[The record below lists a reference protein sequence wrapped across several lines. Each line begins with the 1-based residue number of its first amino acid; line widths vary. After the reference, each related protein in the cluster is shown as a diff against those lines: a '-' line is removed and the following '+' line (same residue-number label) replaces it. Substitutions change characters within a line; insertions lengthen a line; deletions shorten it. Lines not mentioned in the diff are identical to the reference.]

1 VTSTLEI
8 GTQLAG
14 YRIEGELGRGGMGL
28 VYGAEHLRLGRRAA
42 LKVLSPELAA
52 DPSFRER
59 FIRESQLIAAIE
71 HPNIIPIY
79 DAGEADGL
87 LYIAM
92 RYVDGDDLKAIIERE
107 RQLDSELALAIV
119 EQAAAALD
127 AAHARDLV
135 HRDVKPA
142 NILVDAGT
150 GRAFLSDFGVAKQAG
165 TQGLTREGLFLGTVD
180 YAPPEQIK
188 GQQMSAATDLYAL
201 GCVLFESLAGAP
213 PFARETD
220 VAVVHAHLLDAPPKL
235 SQRRSDLP
243 AALDDVIATALAKD
257 EADRYRSCGELA
269 AAARD
274 ALQGRPVTVG
284 RPAAPAA
291 RPAVPAPAAPEV
303 APPPSNLPQPATPLV
318 GRGREL
324 EDARELLARPD
335 VRLLTL
341 TGPGGTGK
349 TRLAVELAASMQEEF
364 VGGAVFVDLVQV
376 NDPSLVLARIAEE
389 LRVEEPVGG
398 DRGGHGP
405 LVDALRARLADDRV
419 LLVLDNFEQVLA
431 AAPVV
436 AELVAAAPALEVL
449 VTSRA
454 PLRVRGE
461 QECPVPPL
469 QLPDPDHLPD
479 LESLSQSAAV
489 ALFVARAQAAKPDF
503 ALDEE
508 NAAAVADICVRLDGL
523 PLAIELA
530 AARVKLL
537 PPRALQS
544 RLANRLQLLTGG
556 ARDLPSRHQ
565 TLRSTLDWS
574 YELLDLPARAL
585 FARLGVFAG
594 GCTLEAAESVC
605 PNQAVLEAGAVAD
618 GLSLL
623 VDEGLLRAGEGGDG
637 EPRFDMLQTI
647 HEYALYRLIEGGER
661 EELRS
666 RHAEWFLALAEEAEP
681 ELVGGGQ
688 AAWVARLEEQAANLR
703 AAMAWSLESGRLEL
717 GLRIA
722 GALVRFWSVRGHM
735 TAGRSWLDQ
744 ALAQDGTVGPAV
756 RAKSLYAAGYA
767 ALGQGD
773 YAEALSRFEESL
785 ALYRQLADAG
795 GVARSLAQLGFLLTA
810 RGHFERATALS
821 DESLT
826 LARDVNDK
834 PTSSVALANLA
845 ETASARGDYGR
856 AKALFEESLA
866 LRRELG
872 DRRNIANALLNLGR
886 TELMRGEDEHA
897 VALLEEGLELA
908 RELGDTWSI
917 SVALSNLAHAALRAD
932 DRPRAGALL
941 AEAVTAAQKR
951 GDKRIAAEC
960 LQTTAAVAAAEGDL
974 VRAVRLW
981 GAAEALRAS
990 IGASPSP
997 AERAVAERWLEPV
1010 RADLGESFEAEWERG
1025 RGLDLDQA
1033 TSLAL
1038 G

>member
-8 GTQLAG
+8 GMQLAG

-52 DPSFRER
+52 DPGFRER

-92 RYVDGDDLKAIIERE
+92 RYVDGDDLKTIIERE
-107 RQLDSELALAIV
+107 RQLDSERTLAIV

-142 NILVDAGT
+142 NILVDSAT
-150 GRAFLSDFGVAKQAG
+150 GRAFLSDFGVAKQG
-165 TQGLTREGLFLGTVD
+165 GRRGLTSEGLFLGTID

-188 GQQMSAATDLYAL
+188 GSPMSSAADLYAL
-201 GCVLFESLAGAP
+201 GCVLYECLAGAP
-213 PFARETD
+213 PFAKETD
-220 VAVVHAHLLDAPPKL
+220 VAVVHAHLLDPPPKL
-235 SQRRSDLP
+235 SERRPDLP

-257 EADRYRSCGELA
+257 EADRHRSCGELVA
-269 AAARD
+269 ALRG
-274 ALQGRPVTVG
+274 ALQS
-284 RPAAPAA
+284 APAA
-291 RPAVPAPAAPEV
+291 VFPERAPSARAAVPPPPAAEA
-303 APPPSNLPQPATPLV
+303 APKPSNLPQPATPLV
-318 GRGREL
+318 GRRQEL
-324 EDARELLARPD
+324 DETLELLARPD

-364 VGGAVFVDLVQV
+364 PGGVVFVDLAQV
-376 NDPSLVLARIAEE
+376 NDPALVLARIAEE
-389 LRVEEPVGG
+389 LGVEEPVGAVPG
-398 DRGGHGP
+398 ANAS
-405 LVDALRARLADDRV
+405 LVDALRARLADDR
-419 LLVLDNFEQVLA
+419 LLLLLDNFEQVLA
-431 AAPVV
+431 AAPLV
-436 AELVAAAPALEVL
+436 AELLAGAPGLEVL

-461 QECPVPPL
+461 QEYPVPPL
-469 QLPDPDHLPD
+469 QLPDPNRLPD
-479 LESLSQSAAV
+479 LQSLSQSAAV
-489 ALFVARAQAAKPDF
+489 ALFLARAQAAKPGF
-503 ALDEE
+503 SLDEE
-508 NAAAVADICVRLDGL
+508 NAAAIADICVRLDGL

-574 YELLDLPARAL
+574 YELLDLPPRL
-585 FARLGVFAG
+585 FFARLAVFAG
-594 GCTLEAAESVC
+594 GCTIEAAEAVC
-605 PNQAVLEAGAVAD
+605 DTSAGLEPGVIAD
-618 GLSLL
+618 GLALL
-623 VDEGLLRAGEGGDG
+623 VDEGLLRPGEGADA

-647 HEYALYRLIEGGER
+647 HEYALFRLIESGEL
-661 EELRS
+661 EELRR
-666 RHAEWFLALAEEAEP
+666 RHAEWFLALAEQAEP
-681 ELVGGGQ
+681 ELFGRAQ
-688 AAWVARLEEQAANLR
+688 AAWVTRLEEEAANLR
-703 AAMAWSLESGRLEL
+703 AALGWSLESGRLEL

-722 GALVRFWSVRGHM
+722 GALLRFWSVRGQM
-735 TAGRSWLDQ
+735 SEGRTWLDQ
-744 ALAQDGTVGPAV
+744 ALAQDGSVRGAV
-756 RAKSLYAAGYA
+756 RAKALYAAAYA

-773 YAEALSRFEESL
+773 YSEAFRLFEESL
-785 ALYRQLADAG
+785 ALYRRLGDIS
-795 GVARSLAQLGFLLTA
+795 GVARSLAQLGWLLIA
-810 RGHFERATALS
+810 RGEFERAKAFS

-826 LARDVNDK
+826 LARDANDK

-845 ETASARGDYGR
+845 ETAFAHSDYVR
-856 AKALFEESLA
+856 AKGLFEESLA

-872 DRRNIANALLNLGR
+872 DRRNVANALIHLGR
-886 TELMRGEDEHA
+886 TELMRGEDERA
-897 VALLEEGLELA
+897 VALLEEGLEVA
-908 RELGDTWSI
+908 RELRDTWGI
-917 SVALSNLAHAALRAD
+917 SLALTTLAHAALRRD
-932 DRPRAGALL
+932 DWTQARALL
-941 AEAVTAAQKR
+941 AEALTAAQKR

-960 LQTTAAVAAAEGDL
+960 LQATAGVVTAEGDL
-974 VRAVRLW
+974 LRAVRVW
-981 GAAEALRAS
+981 AAADALRAS
-990 IGASPSP
+990 IGASSSP
-997 AERAVAERWLEPV
+997 AEREIAERWLEPA
-1010 RADLGESFEAEWERG
+1010 RAMLGKTFDAEWERG
-1025 RGLDLDQA
+1025 RRLDLDQA
-1033 TSLAL
+1033 SDLAL